1 MRNLLIF
8 LDMGIRL
15 TQVTAIGSVATHE
28 RGNLFLPGSKFPT
41 YARCAGIGSSI
52 ITGT

>member
-41 YARCAGIGSSI
+41 YARSAGIGSSI